1 VTTGFVEYR
10 FSHLLKKPLRVS
22 GQLEYR
28 ADGVMVRKVE
38 SPYQETT
45 EATAD
50 QVRMT
55 RAGKT
60 TRTVSLQR
68 APQLRV
74 LLGSFR
80 ALLEGRLQPLATDFE
95 LELREEA
102 ALWTLSLTPRDDKL
116 RKYLARIEVFGRGGQ
131 PGCLEAV
138 EPDGDGTLTLL
149 GAPAPPAT
157 PPPSRAELERACR
170 AGLPG
175 PAT

>member
-1 VTTGFVEYR
+1 
-10 FSHLLKKPLRVS
+10 
-22 GQLEYR
+22 
-28 ADGVMVRKVE
+28 VE

-55 RAGKT
+55 RAGRP

-80 ALLEGRLQPLATDFE
+80 ALLEGRLQPLAADFE
-95 LELREEA
+95 LSLREDDT
-102 ALWTLSLTPRDDKL
+102 LWTLSLTPRDDKL
-116 RKYLARIEVFGRGGQ
+116 RKYLARIEVFGRGNQ

-149 GAPAPPAT
+149 GAVAPATDPPPA
-157 PPPSRAELERACR
+157 RAELERACR
-170 AGLPG
+170 AGVTG